1 MSLLNESVGQV
12 TLTAD
17 TAPERPHLPSP
28 EALRDDLR
36 LADRGYFDRE
46 YLGAVDRAGGY
57 FVMRASASVNP
68 KVQGAYTWEGE
79 ALEGWS
85 GQLLKQG
92 VPSKG
97 ETVDLDVVWGE
108 GAKALELRLLA
119 RWNPDEGCHTV
130 VGDESAASDWSR
142 FCDFLKYQPMTRPT
156 LSLAAMV
163 PAGPA
168 RSVGRRRPRHVAP
181 GRSAA
186 G

>member
-68 KVQGAYTWEGE
+68 KVQGAYPWEGE

-92 VPSKG
+92 IPSKG
-97 ETVDLDVVWGE
+97 ETVDLDVAWGE

-119 RWNPDEGCHTV
+119 RWNRDEGCHTV
-130 VGDESAASDWSR
+130 VGDESGAEPIQCGAGGAA
-142 FCDFLKYQPMTRPT
+142 LPV
-156 LSLAAMV
+156 AV
-163 PAGPA
+163 AG
-168 RSVGRRRPRHVAP
+168 
-181 GRSAA
+181 
-186 G
+186 

>member
-17 TAPERPHLPSP
+17 TAPERPHLPLP

-92 VPSKG
+92 ILSKG
-97 ETVDLDVVWGE
+97 ETVDLDVVSLLPMRSST
-108 GAKALELRLLA
+108 KRRRIHALLSQSAGRTTDSRMLRAVTRTRLPSLA
-119 RWNPDEGCHTV
+119 R
-130 VGDESAASDWSR
+130 
-142 FCDFLKYQPMTRPT
+142 
-156 LSLAAMV
+156 
-163 PAGPA
+163 
-168 RSVGRRRPRHVAP
+168 
-181 GRSAA
+181 
-186 G
+186 

>member
-1 MSLLNESVGQV
+1 MSLLNESVEQV

-17 TAPERPHLPSP
+17 TAPERPHLPLP

-92 VPSKG
+92 VRSKG

-108 GAKALELRLLA
+108 GEKALELRLLA
-119 RWNPDEGCHTV
+119 RWNRDEGCHTV
-130 VGDESAASDWSR
+130 VGDESAARPIQCGAGGAALPVAVAGRAVVQGVEVVCESLR
-142 FCDFLKYQPMTRPT
+142 LTR
-156 LSLAAMV
+156 AKR
-163 PAGPA
+163 G
-168 RSVGRRRPRHVAP
+168 
-181 GRSAA
+181 
-186 G
+186 